1 MNTPAIEDTEQDP
14 SRQELLSFHVGLQE
28 YSIDIISV
36 REIRSWTE
44 ATPLPHAP
52 PYVRGVINL
61 RGTVLPIID
70 LAKRLAIP
78 AGEKTDRN
86 VIVVV
91 QCGDNTV
98 GLLVDAVS
106 DIFTVSDSEL
116 QAPPDMSSDGSLK
129 CVRALT
135 IYEDRMLRV
144 LDLAAV
150 LPQPDSEAA

>member
-1 MNTPAIEDTEQDP
+1 MTSPSEETAHDP
-14 SRQELLSFHVGLQE
+14 TRQELLSFHVGTQE

-70 LAKRLAIP
+70 LAKRLGIA
-78 AGEKTDRN
+78 AGEKNDRN

-91 QCGDNTV
+91 QSGDDTV

-106 DIFTVSDSEL
+106 DIFAVSEAEL

-135 IYEDRMLRV
+135 IHEERMLRV

-150 LPQPDSEAA
+150 LPNVDAEAA

>member
-1 MNTPAIEDTEQDP
+1 MTSTEDNAHDP
-14 SRQELLSFHVGLQE
+14 TRQELLSFHVGAQE

-70 LAKRLAIP
+70 LAKRLGIP
-78 AGEKTDRN
+78 AGEKNDRN

-91 QCGDNTV
+91 QSGDNTV

-106 DIFTVSDSEL
+106 DIFAVSEAEL

-135 IYEDRMLRV
+135 IHEERMLRV

-150 LPQPDSEAA
+150 LPNVDAEAA